1 MKIEVQF
8 SETQR
13 SAYELNNKA
22 IVQDLVDMILQEK
35 PEYKDI
41 CLSFESNP
49 IQPAFSL
56 ASYNIKDGS
65 VLGVSLLVFKPRKYD
80 STPRFIEPQVH
91 AARQAAPASEMRM
104 AGRIRPFT
112 TKDKNDPD
120 AVEY

>member
-22 IVQDLVDMILQEK
+22 IVQDLVDMILQDK

-80 STPRFIEPQVH
+80 STEPPVH
-91 AARQAAPASEMRM
+91 AARQAAPVSEMRM